1 MDGGELMS
9 EQIQVPKELQP
20 IEPGAAAAE
29 TRSNQVAE
37 RPAIMSQEP
46 LEPFSA
52 SHERP
57 PLPT

>member
-1 MDGGELMS
+1 VDGGELMS
-9 EQIQVPKELQP
+9 EQIDVPDELQP
-20 IEPGAAAAE
+20 IEPGAAAE
-29 TRSNQVAE
+29 TLSNEVAE